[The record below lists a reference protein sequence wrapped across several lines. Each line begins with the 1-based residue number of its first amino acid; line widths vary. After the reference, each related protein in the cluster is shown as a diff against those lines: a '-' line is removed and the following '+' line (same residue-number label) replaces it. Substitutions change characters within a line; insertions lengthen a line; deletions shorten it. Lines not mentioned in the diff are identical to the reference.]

1 MPPSQSATPSPPE
14 SSGEFLLALD
24 QGGSSSRAIAFDASG
39 LQVASASVRVG
50 EHRESED
57 RVEQDPDELV
67 ESLRSAAERCVREIV
82 DARVAAGVR
91 GVAAARPI
99 AAAGLATQRSSV
111 VCWDRVTGE
120 ALSPVL
126 SWQDRRAA
134 EELSAFARHAKA
146 IHWETGLFLSP
157 HYGASKLR
165 WCLDHI
171 ASVRTAQA
179 RGRLAMGP
187 LASFLAFRL
196 LSESLLESALEGR
209 PFVADPANASR
220 TLLWSIRS
228 RDFAPGLLDLFGI
241 PRDVLPACV
250 PSRGE
255 IGMLEIDGEMIPL
268 RVLTGDQSAAVFASG
283 TPRADTA
290 YVNIG
295 TGAFVQRPCE
305 AIPAD
310 LPRLLASLAHDDGE
324 RATFVVEGT
333 INGAGSAVRAI
344 AEELGLGEIEG
355 ELGSMLARSTNPPL
369 FLNGVSGLA
378 APFWVPDFESRFVG
392 RGDPHEEIAAVLESV
407 LFLVR
412 AILEEM
418 SGPLPRPSRIRISGG
433 LARIDGLCARL
444 AALTKIPV
452 ERPPESEATA
462 RGLAWLVAGSNEAWP
477 ERGRSSRFP
486 ALEDPMLDT
495 RYHRWRGEMDRAIV
509 QRRVRR

>member
-1 MPPSQSATPSPPE
+1 MTPP
-14 SSGEFLLALD
+14 GEGPFVLALD
-24 QGGSSSRAIAFDASG
+24 QGGSSSRAIAFDAAG
-39 LQVASASVRVG
+39 VQVASASVRVG
-50 EHRESED
+50 EHREDED
-57 RVEQDPDELV
+57 RVEQDPEELV
-67 ESLRSAAERCVREIV
+67 ASLRTAAVRCAEELGGSRGDVG
-82 DARVAAGVR
+82 ARA
-91 GVAAARPI
+91 I
-99 AAAGLATQRSSV
+99 TAAGLATQRSSV

-120 ALSPVL
+120 PLSPVL

-134 EELSAFARHAKA
+134 EWLSDFERHAKA

-171 ASVRTAQA
+171 ESVRTAQA

-187 LASFLAFRL
+187 LASFLAFQ
-196 LSESLLESALEGR
+196 LLEER

-220 TLLWSIRS
+220 TLLWSLRT
-228 RDFAPGLLDLFGI
+228 RAFAPGLLDLFGI
-241 PRDVLPACV
+241 PRDALPACV

-255 IGMLEIDGEMIPL
+255 FGALEIERETIPL

-283 TPRADTA
+283 PPRADTA
-290 YVNIG
+290 YVNLG
-295 TGAFVQRPCE
+295 TGAFVQRPC
-305 AIPAD
+305 ATIPD
-310 LPRLLASLAHDDGE
+310 DVPRLLASLVDDDGE
-324 RATFVVEGT
+324 RSTFVVEGT

-344 AEELGLGEIEG
+344 AAELGLGEVEG
-355 ELGSMLARSTNPPL
+355 ELASMLARSTDPPL

-378 APFWVPDFESRFVG
+378 APFWVPDFASRFVG
-392 RGDPHEEIAAVLESV
+392 RGDPHEEIVAVLESV

-418 SGPLPRPSRIRISGG
+418 SGPLPPPKRIRISGG

-444 AALTKIPV
+444 AAIVGVPV

-462 RGLAWLVAGSNEAWP
+462 RGLAWLVGGSKAAWP

-486 ALEDPMLDT
+486 VLEDPRLEA
-495 RYHRWRGEMDRAIV
+495 RYHRWREEMERAVLQHRI
-509 QRRVRR
+509 RR